1 MNKEEKMRYQYQQV
15 FLVYYESENRYEILY
30 PPTKRLG
37 KYVRLPFQ
45 ITDIKSGQEV
55 VRYEETSKTIDYRI
69 DEIREREPTAE
80 SLFTEQN
87 Q

>member
-1 MNKEEKMRYQYQQV
+1 MRYQYRQV
-15 FLVYYESENRYEILY
+15 FLVHYERENRYEILY

-37 KYVRLPFQ
+37 KYGSLPFQ

-55 VRYEETSKTIDYRI
+55 TRYEETSKTIDYRI
-69 DEIREREPTAE
+69 DEIKKRESTSED
-80 SLFTEQN
+80 LFAEQN